1 MTHCRGRLVAVPLVV
16 SLVAALLA
24 GCSSSGSTRD
34 PASGAQP
41 SASTGTVPFDVRPLL
56 KPPHKYLGAAFDDV
70 PGSTASVDAFGRLVG
85 KRPNLV
91 EFYSAW
97 GGGYDASGIRRLW
110 QSGSLPMMAWEPFHT
125 SPAAIAA
132 GRSDAYIRRFAT
144 SVRDVNLP
152 VAISFGHE
160 MNTYWYS
167 WGTRGNRPADFVRA
181 WRHIHQIFADVGA
194 TSVIWVWSPNVINP
208 VRSVRLKPYYPG
220 DAYVDWIGMI
230 GYYTLG
236 GAHTFSTLY
245 GPTMRQVRTFTDKPF
260 FIAETA
266 AQPGVRRPTDITDLL
281 RGVRLRSDVVGF
293 VWFHI
298 KKRADWRITG
308 DAPAIAA
315 FRRGVR
321 GSAIGFPIEH

>member
-1 MTHCRGRLVAVPLVV
+1 MRRTRLVLAPL
-16 SLVAALLA
+16 LAALLA
-24 GCSSSGSTRD
+24 GCSSGPADGPGAAARPSG
-34 PASGAQP
+34 PAA
-41 SASTGTVPFDVRPLL
+41 AVPFDVRPLL
-56 KPPHKYLGAAFDDV
+56 KPAHKYLGATFDDV

-91 EFYSAW
+91 EFYSQW

-110 QSGSLPMMAWEPFHT
+110 GSGALPMMAWEPFHT
-125 SPAAIAA
+125 SLASIAA
-132 GRSDAYIRRFAT
+132 GQSDAYLRRFAA
-144 SVRDVNLP
+144 SVRNVNLP

-160 MNTYWYS
+160 MNTYWYP

-181 WRHIHQIFADVGA
+181 WRHIHEVFAAAGA

-208 VRSVRLKPYYPG
+208 VRSVRLEPLYPG

-236 GAHTFSTLY
+236 GAHTFRTLY
-245 GPTMRQVRTFTDKPF
+245 GPTMRQVRAFTEKPF

-266 AQPGVRRPTDITDLL
+266 AQPGPRRPADITDLL
-281 RGVRLRSDVVGF
+281 RGVRQNADVVGF

-298 KKRADWRITG
+298 KKRADWRI
-308 DAPAIAA
+308 DQDPAAIAA
-315 FRRGVR
+315 FERGVR
-321 GSAIGFPIEH
+321 GSAIGFDVEHP

>member
-1 MTHCRGRLVAVPLVV
+1 VTRCRVPFVVLLVAV
-16 SLVAALLA
+16 LLA
-24 GCSSSGSTRD
+24 GCSAVSGHG
-34 PASGAQP
+34 PGAASQP
-41 SASTGTVPFDVRPLL
+41 SASAPAAPFDVRPLL
-56 KPPHKYLGAAFDDV
+56 KPQGKYLGAAFSDV
-70 PGSTASVDAFGRLVG
+70 PGSTASVDAFGRRVG

-91 EFYSAW
+91 EFYSEW

-110 QSGSLPMMAWEPFHT
+110 RSGSLPMMAWEPFHT
-125 SPAAIAA
+125 SLAAIAA
-132 GRSDAYIRRFAT
+132 GRSDAYVREFAT
-144 SVRDVNLP
+144 SVRSVNLP
-152 VAISFGHE
+152 VVISFGHE

-181 WRHIHQIFADVGA
+181 WRHIHDLFTDVGA

-208 VRSVRLKPYYPG
+208 VRGVRLKPLYPG

-236 GAHTFSTLY
+236 GAHTFTALY
-245 GPTMRQVRTFTDKPF
+245 GPTMRQVRTFTGKPF

-266 AQPGVRRPTDITDLL
+266 SQPGAPRPADITALL
-281 RGVRLRSDVVGF
+281 TAVREKPDVVGF

-298 KKRADWRITG
+298 KKRADWRIYN
-308 DAPAIAA
+308 DPPAIAA

-321 GSAIGFPIEH
+321 GAAIGFPIEH